1 MEKRSTPRY
10 RWPRMRKYM
19 WLITYTILL
28 FLLLYRIDDA
38 WSALKWFLNVASPIF
53 VGIVLAFVFHLPM
66 DFYQYKLL
74 RSWEH
79 HPSRTLRKMWRGVSM
94 LLAYLTIFLLI
105 GGLGALIV
113 PRVVDSI
120 TALASNFSN
129 YLTKFQVWADGML
142 SSLSV
147 NPDIS
152 EPVSNLWQQ
161 GITMLQNVLSSI
173 VSGAVNFTVSMTAVV
188 YKLLLSLMISGFILY
203 NRKKMFLQFRR
214 LSGVVLGAKYTRRI
228 GEILRLANQVF
239 SQFILGQS
247 TEALILG
254 TLCFV
259 GMSLFRMHYALL
271 ISTII
276 SVTALIPILGGFIG
290 TIPCAVILL
299 VIDPVQALWF
309 VVFIIVL
316 QQIEGNFIYPHVVG
330 SAVGLPGFWVLSSI
344 IIGGG
349 LFGVWGML
357 LGTPVAALC
366 YRLTREW
373 VREQENTIGPPES

>member
-1 MEKRSTPRY
+1 
-10 RWPRMRKYM
+10 MRKYM

-38 WSALKWFLNVASPIF
+38 WGALKWFVDVASPIF

-66 DFYQYKLL
+66 DFFQYKLL
-74 RSWEH
+74 RSWER
-79 HPSRTLRKMWRGVSM
+79 HPSRLLRGMWRGVSM
-94 LLAYLTIFLLI
+94 LLAYLSIFLLL

-113 PRVVDSI
+113 PRVVDSL
-120 TALASNFSN
+120 TVLASNFSN
-129 YLTKFQVWADGML
+129 YLTRFQVWADGML

-173 VSGAVNFTVSMTAVV
+173 VGGAVNFTVGLTAVV
-188 YKLLLSLMISGFILY
+188 YNLLLSLMISGFILY
-203 NRKKMFLQFRR
+203 NRKKLFSQFRR
-214 LSGVVLGAKYTRRI
+214 LSGVVLGSKHTRRI
-228 GEILRLANQVF
+228 GEVLRLANQVF
-239 SQFILGQS
+239 SQYIVGQS

-254 TLCFV
+254 TLCFI
-259 GMSLFRMHYALL
+259 GMSLLGMHYALL

-290 TIPCAVILL
+290 TIPCSVILL
-299 VIDPVQALWF
+299 VIDPIQAVWF

-330 SAVGLPGFWVLSSI
+330 GAVGLPGLWVLSSI

-373 VREQENTIGPPES
+373 VRERENTIGPPEH

>member
-1 MEKRSTPRY
+1 MEKHGASRN
-10 RWPRMRKYM
+10 RWPRMRKYV

-38 WSALKWFLNVASPIF
+38 WNALKWFLDVASPIF
-53 VGIVLAFVFHLPM
+53 VGIALAFVFHLPM
-66 DFYQYKLL
+66 NFYQYKLL
-74 RSWEH
+74 RSWER
-79 HPSRTLRKMWRGVSM
+79 HPIKLLRRMWRGVSM

-105 GGLGALIV
+105 GGLGALIL
-113 PRVVDSI
+113 PRVVDSV

-129 YLTKFQVWADGML
+129 YLTRFQVWADGML
-142 SSLSV
+142 SSVSV

-161 GITMLQNVLSSI
+161 GITMLQNLLSSI
-173 VSGAVNFTVSMTAVV
+173 VSGAVNFTVGLTAVV
-188 YKLLLSLMISGFILY
+188 YNLLLSLMISGFILY
-203 NRKKMFLQFRR
+203 NRKRLFLQFRR
-214 LSGVVLGAKYTRRI
+214 LSGVVLGAKHTRRI

-239 SQFILGQS
+239 SRFIVGQS

-254 TLCFV
+254 TLCFL
-259 GMSLFRMHYALL
+259 GMSLFGMHYALL

-276 SVTALIPILGGFIG
+276 AVTALIPILGAWIG
-290 TIPCAVILL
+290 TIPCTVILM

-309 VVFIIVL
+309 LLFIIIL
-316 QQIEGNFIYPHVVG
+316 QQIENNFIYPHVVG
-330 SAVGLPGFWVLSSI
+330 GAIGLPGLWVLLSI

-349 LFGVWGML
+349 LFGIWGML

-373 VREQENTIGPPES
+373 VRERENTIGPPEH